1 MKLIDWGLVDYNQ
14 ALEQQLD
21 LLEQVSAGEKKETLI
36 YCTHPPVVTL
46 GRAATSNDITGWT
59 GSTYEISRGGKAT
72 YHGPNQLV
80 VYPIL
85 DLKKINRKSMPAND
99 LHAYLRG
106 FEQAI
111 VDTLKTY
118 DITAT
123 TTPTE
128 EVESVDDKPQWT
140 GVWVGNKKI
149 ASIGIAVKKWV
160 TYHGAA
166 INIEND
172 STAFQGINPCGFSSE
187 VMTSLEE
194 LMGEPPH
201 RNTFKARLLKNL
213 CAQFN

>member
-1 MKLIDWGLVDYNQ
+1 MKLIEWGLVDYQQ
-14 ALEQQLD
+14 ALDQQLD
-21 LLEQVSAGEKKETLI
+21 LLNKVHTGEKKETLI
-36 YCTHPPVVTL
+36 YCSHPPVVTL
-46 GRAATSNDITGWT
+46 GRGATEKDLSGWS
-59 GSTYEISRGGKAT
+59 GHTYEISRGGKAT

-85 DLKKINRKSMPAND
+85 DLNKTDRKKLPAKD

-118 DITAT
+118 DIEAT

-128 EVESVDDKPQWT
+128 EVSAVDEKPQWT
-140 GVWVGNKKI
+140 GVWVKDKKI
-149 ASIGIAVKKWV
+149 ASIGIAVKKWI

-166 INIEND
+166 INLEKDPN
-172 STAFQGINPCGFSSE
+172 AFQGINPCGFSSN

-194 LMGEPPH
+194 LLGEKPH
-201 RNTFKARLLKNL
+201 TNTFKARLLKQL
-213 CAQFN
+213 CSQFN